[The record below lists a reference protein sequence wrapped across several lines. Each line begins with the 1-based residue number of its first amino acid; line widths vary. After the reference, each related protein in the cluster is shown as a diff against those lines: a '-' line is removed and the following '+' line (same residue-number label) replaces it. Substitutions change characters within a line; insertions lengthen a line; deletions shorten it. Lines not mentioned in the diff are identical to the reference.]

1 MGIGDWH
8 GFDKWFRPIAELFT
22 PAKCTL
28 CGKLMEDKTEDI
40 CPQCRVEAAVFV
52 HQPWHITHVKKWC
65 TLWLY
70 RGNVRSALI
79 RFKFVRRPGYGT
91 VFGRELG
98 QKLKNEDIPVDV
110 ITWVPTGFLRK
121 RKRTYDQVELIAR
134 EVGWQLGI
142 PVQKLMRKTRNNRRQ
157 SGLRGKTARRKNV
170 AGVYAPTDEA
180 QIAGKR
186 ILLIDD
192 IVTTGATLSEAAGV
206 LKNAGAK
213 AVYGACVAS
222 ASDPTFRP
230 D

>member
-1 MGIGDWH
+1 M
-8 GFDKWFRPIAELFT
+8 
-22 PAKCTL
+22 
-28 CGKLMEDKTEDI
+28 
-40 CPQCRVEAAVFV
+40 
-52 HQPWHITHVKKWC
+52 
-65 TLWLY
+65 
-70 RGNVRSALI
+70 
-79 RFKFVRRPGYGT
+79 
-91 VFGRELG
+91 
-98 QKLKNEDIPVDV
+98 
-110 ITWVPTGFLRK
+110 PTGFLRK

-157 SGLRGKTARRKNV
+157 SGLRGKKARRKNV